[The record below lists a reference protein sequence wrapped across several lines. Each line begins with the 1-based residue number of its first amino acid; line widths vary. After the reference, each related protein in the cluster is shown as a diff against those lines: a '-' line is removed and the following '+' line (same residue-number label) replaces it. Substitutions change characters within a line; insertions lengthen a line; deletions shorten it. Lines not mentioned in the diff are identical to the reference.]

1 MPFDSMQCKDFGA
14 TTVVLLLVVHS
25 GENFTGVVTR
35 DLAAAISTSD
45 SLL

>member
-14 TTVVLLLVVHS
+14 TTVVLLVHS